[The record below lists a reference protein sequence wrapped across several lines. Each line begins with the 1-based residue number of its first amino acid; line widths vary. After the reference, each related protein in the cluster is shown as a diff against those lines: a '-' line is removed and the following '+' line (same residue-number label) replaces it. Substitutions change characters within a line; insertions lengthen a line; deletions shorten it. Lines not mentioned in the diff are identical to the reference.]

1 MNDPAID
8 LTATEAPETPP
19 SPANFAASVAGHPYA
34 AFLESVAKPARY
46 IGGEHGE
53 RRKPWQS
60 VQARFCLAF
69 PDVYDIGMSHL
80 GYRILYK
87 LLNDDPALLA
97 ERCYAP
103 WSDMQAKLLEK
114 GEFLRSLESARPLSD
129 FDVVGFSLQYE
140 LTYTNVLSM
149 LQLGGIP
156 LRSEHRNDAD
166 PLVVAGGP
174 VATHAEPLAPFIDA
188 FAIGDAEELAVE
200 IAHSWAQSKRERLP
214 RREALRRLAQLKGIY
229 VPSLYRVEPDP
240 ETGIGVVVG
249 PIDDAAP
256 PLPIQRRLVED
267 LSKFPFPDDGPVG
280 GPEAIFDRVSVEV
293 ARGCTEGCRF
303 CQAGMIY
310 RPVRE
315 RKPEEVVRTVLKA
328 LENTGHDEVSLT
340 ALSTADVSCISP
352 LIKKLA
358 EETAPKRVSLSVA
371 SLRAYGLADDLL
383 DEMRRVRVSG
393 MTFAPEAGT
402 QRMRDVIN
410 KNVTEEQLMETAE
423 RVFSKGFD
431 SMKLYFIIGLP
442 TEEDDDVRG
451 IIHVGKNA
459 LAVARRLKRHRAKIT
474 VSVSTHVPKPHT
486 PFQWCAMDDAD
497 EVRRKQALLKAELG
511 RERGI
516 QLRCHDSA
524 ASQLEGVF
532 ARGDRRLGDVLERA
546 FLRGAS
552 FDSWDERLR
561 LDVWEEA
568 FAFHGIEPAKYL
580 GTFPLSARLPW
591 DHFDIGLEAF
601 FLQREYQKALKN
613 RLSPPCGKVAGM
625 FIHHT
630 NVSDASADERRLV
643 CYDCGVACDM
653 GKMRSQR
660 ISFLADMGAFEPTA
674 PRRLPMAGAVPRA
687 GTPLDA
693 APSHSAALESAD
705 AADAAGATDRAEE
718 SAGMAAAGSPEA
730 FAGVEPSDVAAAS
743 NGASDEPSANERSP
757 EFARPP
763 QPGERQERWR
773 LSFEKLGASAL
784 LGHLDFMREIGRVIR
799 RAGLRPVYSQGFSP
813 KPRFTFGPA
822 LALGVASLDEKIE
835 VDLIDAPDP
844 EQMIAVLQRASGA
857 GLRFTRAERLERG
870 AASLGSIVNGA
881 RYIIFFASAAQRD
894 SEHLQ
899 AKIAEFVQ
907 RDRSVIKRMVKG
919 LGRLIDVKARTRAI
933 RIGDARTRERI
944 AAAGFV
950 GRFSSIVVDVEMSP
964 EGSVKPSEIVEALLG
979 DGEVPH
985 QVIRDALL
993 LGPATSTKPDSPEIS
1008 GSVVSAPALS

>member
-1 MNDPAID
+1 MNSPP
-8 LTATEAPETPP
+8 LAPPNTIAAPDDGGPP
-19 SPANFAASVAGHPYA
+19 FAGHPYA
-34 AFLESVAKPARY
+34 AFLTSVAKPARY

-53 RRKPWQS
+53 RKKPWHS

-97 ERCYAP
+97 ERCYTP
-103 WSDMQAKLLEK
+103 WSDMQAELIKR
-114 GEFLRSLESARPLSD
+114 GELLRSLESARPLSD
-129 FDVVGFSLQYE
+129 FDIVGFSLQYE
-140 LTYTNVLSM
+140 LTYTNVLCM
-149 LQLGGIP
+149 LQLSGIP
-156 LRSEHRNDAD
+156 LRSEHRGDRD
-166 PLVVAGGP
+166 PLIVAGGP

-188 FAIGDAEELAVE
+188 FAIGDAEELALE
-200 IAHSWAQSKRERLP
+200 IAHSWARSRRERLP
-214 RREALRRLAQLKGIY
+214 RREALLGLARLQGVY
-229 VPSLYRVEPDP
+229 VPSFYRTERDP
-240 ETGIGVVVG
+240 ETGLEVVMG
-249 PIDDAAP
+249 PLESDLP
-256 PLPIQRRLVED
+256 GLPIQRRLVED

-315 RKPEEVVRTVLKA
+315 RKPEEVVQTVLRA

-358 EETAPKRVSLSVA
+358 EATAPKRVSLSVA

-383 DEMRRVRVSG
+383 DEMRRVRAG
-393 MTFAPEAGT
+393 GLTFAPEAGT

-410 KNVTEEQLMETAE
+410 KNVTEEQLLETAE
-423 RVFSKGFD
+423 RVFTKGFD

-442 TEEDDDVRG
+442 TEEDEDVRG
-451 IIHVGKNA
+451 IIQVGKNA

-486 PFQWCAMDDAD
+486 PFQWCAMDGAV
-497 EVRRKQALLKAELG
+497 EVRRKQALLKDELG

-516 QLRCHDSA
+516 TLRCHDSA

-532 ARGDRRLGDVLERA
+532 ARGDRRLADVLERA
-546 FLRGAS
+546 FSRGAS
-552 FDSWDERLR
+552 FDSWEERLR

-568 FAFHGIEPAKYL
+568 FAYSGIDPAAYL
-580 GTFPLSARLPW
+580 GTLPVSARLPW
-591 DHFDIGLEAF
+591 DHFDIGLEPF
-601 FLQREYQKALKN
+601 FLQREYQKALRN
-613 RLSPPCGKVAGM
+613 RLSPPCGKAAGM

-630 NVSDASADERRLV
+630 NVNDASADQRRLV

-653 GKMRSQR
+653 GKMRSER
-660 ISFLADMGAFEPTA
+660 ISFLESMGALAPTA
-674 PRRLPMAGAVPRA
+674 TSGPRLPVLP
-687 GTPLDA
+687 
-693 APSHSAALESAD
+693 LESDSKAK
-705 AADAAGATDRAEE
+705 
-718 SAGMAAAGSPEA
+718 
-730 FAGVEPSDVAAAS
+730 
-743 NGASDEPSANERSP
+743 ERSP
-757 EFARPP
+757 ELERPP

-773 LSFEKLGASAL
+773 LTFEKLGASAL
-784 LGHLDFMREIGRVIR
+784 LGHLDFMRELGRVIR
-799 RAGLRPVYSQGFSP
+799 RAGLRPVYSQGYSP

-835 VDLIDAPDP
+835 VDLIDSPENA
-844 EQMIAVLQRASGA
+844 EQMLAQLQRASGA
-857 GLRFTRAERLERG
+857 GLRFVRAERLERG
-870 AASLGSIVNGA
+870 APSLGAAVVGA
-881 RYIIFFASAAQRD
+881 RYIIFFSEAIGLDAAVL
-894 SEHLQ
+894 E
-899 AKIAEFVQ
+899 AKIAAFIQ
-907 RDRSVIKRMVKG
+907 RDKTVIKRTVKG
-919 LGRLIDVKARTRAI
+919 IGRLIDVKSRVRAL
-933 RIGDARTRERI
+933 RVGDPTVRERI

-950 GRFSSIVVDVEMSP
+950 GRFSSLVVDVELRP
-964 EGSVKPSEIVEALLG
+964 EGSVKPIEIVEALLG

-993 LGPATSTKPDSPEIS
+993 LRTATSTKPDVPEIS
-1008 GSVVSAPALS
+1008 GSAVRAGVAP

>member
-1 MNDPAID
+1 MDNSALDVP
-8 LTATEAPETPP
+8 TADDSKTPP
-19 SPANFAASVAGHPYA
+19 AGDFSASVAGHPYA
-34 AFLESVAKPARY
+34 TFIESVTKPARY

-53 RRKPWQS
+53 RKKPWQS

-69 PDVYDIGMSHL
+69 PDIYDIGMSHL

-87 LLNDDPALLA
+87 LINDDPALLA

-129 FDVVGFSLQYE
+129 FDVVGFSLQFE
-140 LTYTNVLSM
+140 LTYTNVLNM

-166 PLVVAGGP
+166 PLIVAGGP

-200 IAHSWAQSKRERLP
+200 IAHSWARSKREGLS
-214 RREALRRLAQLKGIY
+214 RREALRRLARLQGIY
-229 VPSLYRVEPDP
+229 VPSLYRVAPDP
-240 ETGIGVVVG
+240 ETGIEVVVA
-249 PIDDAAP
+249 PLDDEAP
-256 PLPIQRRLVED
+256 ALPIQRRLVPD

-280 GPEAIFDRVSVEV
+280 GPEAIFDRVSIEV

-315 RKPEEVVRTVLKA
+315 RKPEEVVSTVLRA
-328 LENTGHDEVSLT
+328 LEKTGHDEVSLT

-358 EETAPKRVSLSVA
+358 EETAPRRVSLSVA
-371 SLRAYGLADDLL
+371 SLRAYGVANDLL

-393 MTFAPEAGT
+393 LTFAPEAGT

-410 KNVTEEQLMETAE
+410 KNVTEEQLLQTAE

-442 TEEDDDVRG
+442 TEEDEDVRG
-451 IIHVGKNA
+451 IMQVGKNA
-459 LAVARRLKRHRAKIT
+459 LAVARRLKRHRAKVT

-486 PFQWCAMDDAD
+486 PFQWCAMDSGD
-497 EVRRKQALLKAELG
+497 EVRRKQAILKAELG

-516 QLRCHDSA
+516 TLRCHDSA
-524 ASQLEGVF
+524 GSQLEGVF

-546 FLRGAS
+546 YLRGAT
-552 FDSWDERLR
+552 FDSWEEKLR

-568 FAFHGIEPAKYL
+568 FAFYGIEPAKYL
-580 GTFPLSARLPW
+580 GTLPLSARLPW
-591 DHFDIGLEAF
+591 DHFDIGLEPY

-613 RLSPPCGKVAGM
+613 RLSPPCGKAAGM

-630 NVSDASADERRLV
+630 NVSDANADQRRLV

-653 GKMRSQR
+653 GKMRSER
-660 ISFLADMGAFEPTA
+660 ISFLASMGALEPA
-674 PRRLPMAGAVPRA
+674 PVRRLPVLGAA
-687 GTPLDA
+687 
-693 APSHSAALESAD
+693 SAD
-705 AADAAGATDRAEE
+705 GE
-718 SAGMAAAGSPEA
+718 
-730 FAGVEPSDVAAAS
+730 AAS
-743 NGASDEPSANERSP
+743 ATEVAERGAPDELELTLAETRANERSP
-757 EFARPP
+757 ELERPP
-763 QPGERQERWR
+763 QPGERHERWR

-835 VDLIDAPDP
+835 VDLIDAPGAEP
-844 EQMIAVLQRASGA
+844 MLAMLQRASGA

-870 AASLGSIVNGA
+870 APSLGSAVNGA
-881 RYIIFFASAAQRD
+881 RYIILFASTLSLDAT
-894 SEHLQ
+894 HLE

-907 RDRSVIKRMVKG
+907 RDRSVIKRTVKG
-919 LGRLIDVKARTRAI
+919 IGRLIDVKSRTRSI
-933 RIGDARTRERI
+933 RIGDAKTRERI

-950 GRFSSIVVDVEMSP
+950 GRFSSIVVDVEIGP

-985 QVIRDALL
+985 QVIRDVLL
-993 LGPATSTKPDSPEIS
+993 LGPATSTKPDSSEIS
-1008 GSVVSAPALS
+1008 GSVVSASAVS

>member
-1 MNDPAID
+1 MDRHAMDNPALHFPTPNDPQ
-8 LTATEAPETPP
+8 TPP
-19 SPANFAASVAGHPYA
+19 RPGDFVASFAGHPYA
-34 AFLESVAKPARY
+34 AFIESVAKPARY

-53 RRKPWQS
+53 RKKPWLS

-87 LLNDDPALLA
+87 LINDDPALLA

-103 WSDMQAKLLEK
+103 WSDMHAKLLEK
-114 GEFLRSLESARPLSD
+114 GELLRSLESARPLSD

-140 LTYTNVLSM
+140 LTYTNVLAM

-166 PLVVAGGP
+166 PLIVAGGP
-174 VATHAEPLAPFIDA
+174 VATHAEPMSPFIDA

-200 IAHSWAQSKRERLP
+200 IAHSWARSKRERLP
-214 RREALRRLAQLKGIY
+214 RREALRRLAQLAGVY
-229 VPSLYRVEPDP
+229 VPSLYRVAPDP
-240 ETGIGVVVG
+240 ETGIEVVVG
-249 PIDDAAP
+249 PIDEGVP
-256 PLPIQRRLVED
+256 RLPIQRRLVED

-315 RKPEEVVRTVLKA
+315 RPPEEVVKTVLRA
-328 LENTGHDEVSLT
+328 LERTGHDEVSLT

-358 EETAPKRVSLSVA
+358 EETAPHRVTLSVA

-383 DEMRRVRVSG
+383 DEMRRVRAG
-393 MTFAPEAGT
+393 GLTFAPEAGT

-442 TEEDDDVRG
+442 TEQDEDVRG
-451 IIHVGKNA
+451 IIQVGKNA

-486 PFQWCAMDDAD
+486 PFQWCAMDGAD
-497 EVRRKQALLKAELG
+497 EVRRKQALLKGELG

-516 QLRCHDSA
+516 SLRCHDSGG
-524 ASQLEGVF
+524 SHLEGVF

-552 FDSWDERLR
+552 FDSWEERLR

-568 FAFHGIEPAKYL
+568 FAFHGVEPAKYL
-580 GTFPLSARLPW
+580 GTLPLSARLPW
-591 DHFDIGLEAF
+591 DHFDIGLEPF

-613 RLSPPCGKVAGM
+613 RLSPPCGKAAGM

-653 GKMRSQR
+653 GKMRTER
-660 ISFLADMGAFEPTA
+660 ISFLSSMGA
-674 PRRLPMAGAVPRA
+674 L
-687 GTPLDA
+687 
-693 APSHSAALESAD
+693 APSPALPLPLARAEGAPD
-705 AADAAGATDRAEE
+705 ATPGAPDATDVAE
-718 SAGMAAAGSPEA
+718 ADPEL
-730 FAGVEPSDVAAAS
+730 
-743 NGASDEPSANERSP
+743 
-757 EFARPP
+757 ARPP
-763 QPGERQERWR
+763 QPGERHERWR
-773 LSFEKLGASAL
+773 LTFEKLGASAL
-784 LGHLDFMREIGRVIR
+784 LGHLDFMRELGRVIR

-835 VDLIDAPDP
+835 VDLIDAPGA
-844 EQMIAVLQRASGA
+844 EQMLATLQRASGA

-870 AASLGSIVNGA
+870 ATSLGAAVNGA
-881 RYIIFFASAAQRD
+881 RYIIFFANAPQLDPA
-894 SEHLQ
+894 HLE

-907 RDRSVIKRMVKG
+907 RDRSVIKRTVKG
-919 LGRLIDVKARTRAI
+919 IGRLIDVKARTRSI
-933 RIGDARTRERI
+933 RVGDARTRERI
-944 AAAGFV
+944 AVAGFV
-950 GRFSSIVVDVEMSP
+950 GRFASIVVDVELGP

-979 DGEVPH
+979 DAEVPH

-1008 GSVVSAPALS
+1008 GSVVSATAAS

>member
-1 MNDPAID
+1 MNEPALHHPMMNDPGQ
-8 LTATEAPETPP
+8 TPLSP
-19 SPANFAASVAGHPYA
+19 SDVRASVAGHPYA
-34 AFLESVAKPARY
+34 AFLESVSKPARY

-53 RRKPWQS
+53 RKKPWQS

-87 LLNDDPALLA
+87 LINDDPALLA

-103 WSDMQAKLLEK
+103 WSDMQQKLLQH
-114 GEFLRSLESARPLSD
+114 GELLRSLESARPLSD
-129 FDVVGFSLQYE
+129 FDVVGFSLQFE
-140 LTYTNVLSM
+140 LTYTNVLNM

-166 PLVVAGGP
+166 PLIVAGGP
-174 VATHAEPLAPFIDA
+174 VATHAEPLAAFIDA
-188 FAIGDAEELAVE
+188 FAIGDAEELALE
-200 IAHSWAQSKRERLP
+200 IAHSWARSKRERLP
-214 RREALRRLAQLKGIY
+214 RREALKRLARLEGVY
-229 VPSLYRVEPDP
+229 VPSLYRVAPDP
-240 ETGIGVVVG
+240 ITGIEVVVG
-249 PIDDAAP
+249 PVEDGVP
-256 PLPIQRRLVED
+256 SLPIRRRLVED

-315 RKPEEVVRTVLKA
+315 RKPEEVVRTVLRA

-352 LIKKLA
+352 LIKKLTD
-358 EETAPKRVSLSVA
+358 ETAPRRVSLSVA
-371 SLRAYGLADDLL
+371 SLRAYGLADELL
-383 DEMRRVRVSG
+383 DEMRRVRASG
-393 MTFAPEAGT
+393 LTFAPEAGT

-410 KNVTEEQLMETAE
+410 KNVTEEQLLETAE

-451 IIHVGKNA
+451 IIQVGKNA

-486 PFQWCAMDDAD
+486 PFQWCAMDGAD
-497 EVRRKQALLKAELG
+497 EVRRKQALLQAELG

-516 QLRCHDSA
+516 SLRCHASTG
-524 ASQLEGVF
+524 SQLEGVF
-532 ARGDRRLGDVLERA
+532 ARGDRRLADVLERA
-546 FLRGAS
+546 FLHGAT
-552 FDSWDERLR
+552 FDSWEERLR

-568 FAFHGIEPAKYL
+568 FAFHGVDPASYL
-580 GTFPLSARLPW
+580 GTLPLSARLPW
-591 DHFDIGLEAF
+591 DHFDIGLEPS

-613 RLSPPCGKVAGM
+613 RLSPPCGKAAGM

-653 GKMRSQR
+653 GKMRTER
-660 ISFLADMGAFEPTA
+660 IAFLASMGADA
-674 PRRLPMAGAVPRA
+674 PSPGLRLPMAR
-687 GTPLDA
+687 
-693 APSHSAALESAD
+693 D
-705 AADAAGATDRAEE
+705 AADAT
-718 SAGMAAAGSPEA
+718 
-730 FAGVEPSDVAAAS
+730 DVAEPAA
-743 NGASDEPSANERSP
+743 P
-757 EFARPP
+757 ELARPP
-763 QPGERQERWR
+763 QPGERHERWR
-773 LSFEKLGASAL
+773 LTFEKLGASAL
-784 LGHLDFMREIGRVIR
+784 LGHLDFMRELGRVIR
-799 RAGLRPVYSQGFSP
+799 RAGLRPVYSQGFNP

-835 VDLIDAPDP
+835 VDLIDAPDA
-844 EQMIAVLQRASGA
+844 ETLLAALGRASGA
-857 GLRFTRAERLERG
+857 GLRFTRAELLERG
-870 AASLGSIVNGA
+870 TASLGAAVTGA
-881 RYIIFFASAAQRD
+881 RYIIFFASTALHD
-894 SEHLQ
+894 PGFLE
-899 AKIAEFVQ
+899 AKIAAFVQ
-907 RDRSVIKRMVKG
+907 REKSVIKRTVKG
-919 LGRLIDVKARTRAI
+919 IGRLIDVRARTRSM
-933 RIGDARTRERI
+933 RVGDARTRERI

-950 GRFSSIVVDVEMSP
+950 GRFSSIVVDVEIGP
-964 EGSVKPSEIVEALLG
+964 EGSVKPTEIVEALLG

-1008 GSVVSAPALS
+1008 GSIVSATAAS

>member
-1 MNDPAID
+1 MDRLPMENPALALPMANDPK
-8 LTATEAPETPP
+8 TPRP
-19 SPANFAASVAGHPYA
+19 GGFTASVGDHPYA
-34 AFLESVAKPARY
+34 AFIESVSKPARY

-53 RRKPWQS
+53 RKKPWQS

-87 LLNDDPALLA
+87 LINDDPELLA

-103 WSDMQAKLLEK
+103 WSDMQQKLLEK
-114 GEFLRSLESARPLSD
+114 GELLRSLESARPLSD

-140 LTYTNVLSM
+140 LTYTNVLGM

-156 LRSEHRNDAD
+156 LRCEHRNDAD
-166 PLVVAGGP
+166 PLIVAGGP
-174 VATHAEPLAPFIDA
+174 VATHAEPLAPFIDV
-188 FAIGDAEELAVE
+188 FAIGDAEELARE
-200 IAHSWAQSKRERLP
+200 IAHSWARSKRERLP
-214 RREALRRLAQLKGIY
+214 RQQALRRLAQLEGVY
-229 VPSLYRVEPDP
+229 VPSLYRVGPDP
-240 ETGIGVVVG
+240 ETGIEVVLG
-249 PIDDAAP
+249 PIDEQVPA
-256 PLPIQRRLVED
+256 LPIQRRLVED

-315 RKPEEVVRTVLKA
+315 RKPEEVVQTVLRA

-358 EETAPKRVSLSVA
+358 EETAPRRVSLSVA
-371 SLRAYGLADDLL
+371 SLRAYGLADELL
-383 DEMRRVRVSG
+383 DDMRQVRASG
-393 MTFAPEAGT
+393 LTFAPEAGT

-410 KNVTEEQLMETAE
+410 KNVTEEQLLETAE

-451 IIHVGKNA
+451 IIRVGKNA
-459 LAVARRLKRHRAKIT
+459 LAVARRLGRHRAKIT

-486 PFQWCAMDDAD
+486 PFQWCAMDGAD
-497 EVRRKQALLKAELG
+497 EVRRKQALLRAELG

-516 QLRCHDSA
+516 TLRCHDSA

-552 FDSWDERLR
+552 FDSWEERLR

-568 FAFHGIEPAKYL
+568 FAFYGIDPARYL
-580 GTFPLSARLPW
+580 GTLPLSARLPW
-591 DHFDIGLEAF
+591 DHFDIGLEPF

-613 RLSPPCGKVAGM
+613 RLSPPCGKAAGM

-630 NVSDASADERRLV
+630 NVSEASADERRLV

-653 GKMRSQR
+653 GKMRTER
-660 ISFLADMGAFEPTA
+660 ISFLASMGALSPD
-674 PRRLPMAGAVPRA
+674 PRRRLPLAR
-687 GTPLDA
+687 
-693 APSHSAALESAD
+693 D
-705 AADAAGATDRAEE
+705 AADATDVAE
-718 SAGMAAAGSPEA
+718 AAGPEL
-730 FAGVEPSDVAAAS
+730 
-743 NGASDEPSANERSP
+743 
-757 EFARPP
+757 ARPP
-763 QPGERQERWR
+763 QPGERHERWR
-773 LSFEKLGASAL
+773 LGFEKLGASAL
-784 LGHLDFMREIGRVIR
+784 LGHLDFMRELGRVIR

-835 VDLIDAPDP
+835 VDLIDAPDAS
-844 EQMIAVLQRASGA
+844 EMLAALRRASGA
-857 GLRFTRAERLERG
+857 GLRFTRAERLEHGAPSLG
-870 AASLGSIVNGA
+870 AAVNGA
-881 RYIIFFASAAQRD
+881 RYIIFFAGAEQQDPALL
-894 SEHLQ
+894 E
-899 AKIAEFVQ
+899 AKIAAFVQ

-919 LGRLIDVKARTRAI
+919 IGRLIDVKARTRSM

-950 GRFSSIVVDVEMSP
+950 GRFTSIEVEVELGP
-964 EGSVKPSEIVEALLG
+964 DGSVKPTEIVEALLG

-985 QVIRDALL
+985 RVIRDALL
-993 LGPATSTKPDSPEIS
+993 LGPATSTKPDSTEIS
-1008 GSVVSAPALS
+1008 GSVVSATAAC